1 MLSCVGYGY
10 FNALVVYNSVL
21 NERQFTYLHLLRKH
35 AMNTYNISE
44 IIKMW
49 EHVELTVDQAIG
61 QLMLHIQELT
71 QRVNT
76 LERRLEAGQ
85 RANPSPDLNRPGLL

>member
-1 MLSCVGYGY
+1 
-10 FNALVVYNSVL
+10 
-21 NERQFTYLHLLRKH
+21 
-35 AMNTYNISE
+35 MNTYNISE

-76 LERRLEAGQ
+76 LERRLEASNRPNQ
-85 RANPSPDLNRPGLL
+85 PPDLSRPGLL

>member
-1 MLSCVGYGY
+1 
-10 FNALVVYNSVL
+10 
-21 NERQFTYLHLLRKH
+21 
-35 AMNTYNISE
+35 MNTYNISE

-71 QRVNT
+71 QRINT
-76 LERRLEAGQ
+76 LERRLEGEN
-85 RANPSPDLNRPGLL
+85 RSTPPSDLNRSSLR

>member
-1 MLSCVGYGY
+1 
-10 FNALVVYNSVL
+10 
-21 NERQFTYLHLLRKH
+21 
-35 AMNTYNISE
+35 MNTYNISE

-76 LERRLEAGQ
+76 LERRLDAAG
-85 RANPSPDLNRPGLL
+85 RSSASSDSGRSGLL

>member
-1 MLSCVGYGY
+1 
-10 FNALVVYNSVL
+10 
-21 NERQFTYLHLLRKH
+21 
-35 AMNTYNISE
+35 MNTYNISE

-76 LERRLEAGQ
+76 LERRLEAGN
-85 RANPSPDLNRPGLL
+85 RANPSSDLNRPGLL

>member
-1 MLSCVGYGY
+1 
-10 FNALVVYNSVL
+10 
-21 NERQFTYLHLLRKH
+21 
-35 AMNTYNISE
+35 MNTYNINE

-71 QRVNT
+71 QRINT
-76 LERRLEAGQ
+76 LERRLEAGN
-85 RANPSPDLNRPGLL
+85 RAGQAPDSSHPGLL

>member
-1 MLSCVGYGY
+1 
-10 FNALVVYNSVL
+10 
-21 NERQFTYLHLLRKH
+21 
-35 AMNTYNISE
+35 MNTYNISE

-71 QRVNT
+71 HRVNT
-76 LERRLEAGQ
+76 LERRLEAGN
-85 RANPSPDLNRPGLL
+85 RTNSASDLNHPGLP

>member
-1 MLSCVGYGY
+1 MS
-10 FNALVVYNSVL
+10 
-21 NERQFTYLHLLRKH
+21 TYK
-35 AMNTYNISE
+35 ISE

-76 LERRLEAGQ
+76 LERQVETMSR
-85 RANPSPDLNRPGLL
+85 PSQPPDPNRSALL

>member
-1 MLSCVGYGY
+1 
-10 FNALVVYNSVL
+10 
-21 NERQFTYLHLLRKH
+21 
-35 AMNTYNISE
+35 MNTYNISE

-71 QRVNT
+71 QRINT
-76 LERRLEAGQ
+76 LERRLEGEH
-85 RANPSPDLNRPGLL
+85 RSNLPSDLNRSSLL

>member
-1 MLSCVGYGY
+1 
-10 FNALVVYNSVL
+10 
-21 NERQFTYLHLLRKH
+21 
-35 AMNTYNISE
+35 MNTYNISE

-76 LERRLEAGQ
+76 LERRLETGN
-85 RANPSPDLNRPGLL
+85 RTNPASDLNHPGLP

>member
-1 MLSCVGYGY
+1 
-10 FNALVVYNSVL
+10 
-21 NERQFTYLHLLRKH
+21 
-35 AMNTYNISE
+35 MNTYNISE

-71 QRVNT
+71 QRINT
-76 LERRLEAGQ
+76 LERRLEGENRSNPPSDLD
-85 RANPSPDLNRPGLL
+85 RASLR

>member
-1 MLSCVGYGY
+1 
-10 FNALVVYNSVL
+10 
-21 NERQFTYLHLLRKH
+21 
-35 AMNTYNISE
+35 MNTYNISE

-71 QRVNT
+71 QRINT
-76 LERRLEAGQ
+76 LERRLEGEN
-85 RANPSPDLNRPGLL
+85 RSNPPGGLNRSHL

>member
-1 MLSCVGYGY
+1 
-10 FNALVVYNSVL
+10 
-21 NERQFTYLHLLRKH
+21 
-35 AMNTYNISE
+35 MNTYNISE

-71 QRVNT
+71 QRINT
-76 LERRLEAGQ
+76 LERRLEGEHRSNPPSDLD
-85 RANPSPDLNRPGLL
+85 RASLL